1 MIFLISFHGF
11 EGVQHFW
18 LELCIFYSKL
28 LSVTNQQLFCV
39 HLKVISDRDI
49 QTILHLSMNSLS
61 VLWLTLSFGV
71 KDLQKNP
78 AKI

>member
-18 LELCIFYSKL
+18 LEFCIFCSKL